1 VWVCAV
7 AHVTAP
13 QVKLVTQFHAVPRV
27 LAVAPI
33 LDVGRKVITRRVA
46 EAQLTKERQS
56 PNQRLEK
63 DLRTCP
69 LRSRGSAAQP

>member
-1 VWVCAV
+1 
-7 AHVTAP
+7 
-13 QVKLVTQFHAVPRV
+13 
-27 LAVAPI
+27 
-33 LDVGRKVITRRVA
+33 VITRRVA